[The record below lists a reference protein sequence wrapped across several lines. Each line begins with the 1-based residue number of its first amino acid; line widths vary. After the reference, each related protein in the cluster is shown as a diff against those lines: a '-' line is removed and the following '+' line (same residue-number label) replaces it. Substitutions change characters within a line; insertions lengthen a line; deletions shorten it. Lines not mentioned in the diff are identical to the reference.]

1 MAVSFTEILD
11 KASWSREHWKL
22 FAVVSLNYV
31 LDGVMFSIAPLIAY
45 LIAPDVAPTIF
56 ALNLLSE
63 TAGAILLGRLADIYG
78 RRVLFA
84 LSLTLE
90 VIALL
95 LLVPFYSNTIALAIL
110 TSLMTFGIGGEYGA
124 AYATIAELTPAKH
137 RGKALMMATNF
148 WNIGATLIAGLA
160 LIYAALNENV
170 ASRIQCLLFSALG
183 TAVAAGLVRIAFPE
197 SPRWLVLKGRA
208 SEAIEFIK
216 KLTGYSGEISLS
228 VEERSQPEIGL
239 AEALRKY
246 WFRFAILAVITIVQ
260 YVTYDVTAYYLPYA
274 PGFVFGVT
282 IVPTLVFVANLGA
295 SIGAFLLLPLIDYAR
310 RLSAFLAFLGG
321 TLTAIAILVFHNL
334 AHLPAFYAALFVN
347 LMFSEW
353 AWASLSVLQSELFPT
368 GIRASIVGLLTG
380 LTGIS
385 GATVV
390 YIASFLDAAQYL
402 AIIVTMWVAG
412 LVAATLWYFRGVESA
427 RRSLE
432 ELV

>member
-1 MAVSFTEILD
+1 MAVSFTEVLD
-11 KASWSREHWKL
+11 KAPWGREHWKL
-22 FAVVSLNYV
+22 FAVVSLNYI

-45 LIAPDVAPTIF
+45 LIAPDIAPAVF

-63 TAGAILLGRLADIYG
+63 TAGAIFLGRLADIYG
-78 RRVLFA
+78 RRILFA

-90 VIALL
+90 VTALL
-95 LLVPFYSNTIALAIL
+95 LLVPFYSNIIALAVL

-124 AYATIAELTPAKH
+124 AYAAIAELTPAKH

-160 LIYAALNENV
+160 LIYAALNESVV
-170 ASRIQCLLFSALG
+170 AQIQYLLFSALG
-183 TAVAAGLVRIAFPE
+183 TAIAAGLVRIAFPE

-208 SEAIEFIK
+208 SEAIELVK
-216 KLTGYSGEISLS
+216 KLTGYSGEIFVF
-228 VEERSQPEIGL
+228 VEELSKPEISL
-239 AEALRKY
+239 AEALRRY
-246 WFRFAILAVITIVQ
+246 WFRFAILAVITVVQ

-274 PGFVFGVT
+274 PGFVFGVS
-282 IVPTLVFVANLGA
+282 IVPMLIFIANLGA

-310 RLSAFLAFLGG
+310 RLSALLAFLGG
-321 TLTAIAILVFHNL
+321 TITALAILAFHNL
-334 AHLPAFYAALFVN
+334 AHLSAFYAALFVN

-368 GIRASIVGLLTG
+368 GIRASMVGLLTG

-390 YIASFLDAAQYL
+390 YMASFLNATQYL
-402 AIIVTMWVAG
+402 AIIVTMWIAG
-412 LVAATLWYFRGVESA
+412 LVAAALWYFRGIESA
-427 RRSLE
+427 QRSLE